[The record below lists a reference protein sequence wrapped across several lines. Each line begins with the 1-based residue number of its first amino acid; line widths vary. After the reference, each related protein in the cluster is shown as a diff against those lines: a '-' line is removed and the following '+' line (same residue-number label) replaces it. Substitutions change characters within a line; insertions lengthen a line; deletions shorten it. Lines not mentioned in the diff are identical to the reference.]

1 MRQYDV
7 TVKLAEKTQQIT
19 DDLDSFKEESG
30 RVMCSTIETM
40 QIMNKI
46 IDRERRM
53 QHKTNIVHAVAII
66 LTNIA
71 LILAILKGVIQ

>member
-30 RVMCSTIETM
+30 RALCSVVEVLKI
-40 QIMNKI
+40 INKI
-46 IDRERRM
+46 IDYERRM
-53 QHKTNIVHAVAII
+53 QHRTNIAHAVAIV

-71 LILAILKGVIQ
+71 LILAILKGVI

>member
-1 MRQYDV
+1 MRNYDV

-30 RVMCSTIETM
+30 RVMCSIAETM

-46 IDRERRM
+46 IDYERRM
-53 QHKTNIVHAVAII
+53 QHRTNIVHAVAIV

-71 LILAILKGVIQ
+71 LILAILKGVI

>member
-7 TVKLAEKTQQIT
+7 TVKLAEKIQQIT

-30 RVMCSTIETM
+30 RALCSVVEVLKI
-40 QIMNKI
+40 INKI
-46 IDRERRM
+46 IDYERRM
-53 QHKTNIVHAVAII
+53 QYRTNIIYAVAIV

-71 LILAILKGVIQ
+71 LILAILKGAI